1 VEILNAIEKLY
12 AVIAQQFPNGRIT
25 TNQAAHA
32 IGLTRGVTSSYLSKL
47 EKQGQLEKSGS
58 RPVYWQIKHKKNA
71 FDNLIGSYGSL
82 KSNIKNAIEAI
93 VYPSH
98 GLPVLI
104 TGSHGT
110 GKLLFAHAIYNEAI
124 RRKILT
130 EKAIFKLIDCED
142 YRNQLNVLKRELK
155 TISTQSNKIKS
166 EDSYVCIKNLQAFKP
181 VDQHG
186 LFTYIMQQPDSTV
199 RYIFST
205 TNTNL
210 SLQDNI
216 YLKNAMVR
224 IDLLDLDSRPF
235 HEKVAFIIMFLQQ
248 QADQI
253 NKKILISPSELIKLA
268 KLRQADNIRGL
279 QNTIKLLV
287 ASAYARSLKM
297 NQLVIGLD
305 VNHAISII
313 PNQNLLQTSITRVVN
328 NILQLNSNSH
338 TLLTQLTD
346 SLNHGEPITE
356 QNFYLLKA
364 LKQVSIITNEPALL
378 SLAPTLKAA
387 AQKYITTPYGVN
399 FPQNSNFWNQIA
411 LSSIYAN
418 LCSINL
424 PDDEQSSK
432 LQEAL
437 RNHYPRSYYLF
448 KKLLTKI
455 EPQYVK
461 NSYYY
466 LPFFILMASSTDK
479 IESVQYNAILLAHG
493 EHTASSIQQVVNSL
507 CGNYFFEAF
516 DMPIDVTLDQING
529 YVQEYLTDQSPSA
542 NGNIVLFD
550 MGSLRQM
557 FREIKKVSDQELI
570 VVNNVTT
577 AMALDIGLRVQRND
591 AFQSI
596 AEASEQY
603 GATTEAQYY
612 EGLSNKKNIIVSCMS
627 GVGLS
632 EEVKKLIDATLS
644 PALEVIAVD
653 YKELH
658 TLLTNHDRKFF
669 SNTQLILTTTDVA
682 GDIGANIGIDIVNV
696 YNVFDKASSQ
706 KMQTVLRNCGE
717 SPQSINELIDR
728 LVRFLS
734 IEGIRGRL
742 QILNPDIVI
751 QEIQR
756 IVSHYEDF
764 YNVKFGSRL
773 KLNLYMHLSLMIE
786 RMMTSKRST
795 TSIDRATLTP
805 PEQEFF
811 SLSSG
816 IFQPVEQKFN
826 IKVQDYEIA
835 LLYQLLKD
843 FIFG

>member
-1 VEILNAIEKLY
+1 MEILNAIEKLY

-166 EDSYVCIKNLQAFKP
+166 EDSYVCIKNLQTFKP
-181 VDQHG
+181 VDQQG
-186 LFTYIMQQPDSTV
+186 LFTCIMQQPDSTV

-224 IDLLDLDSRPF
+224 IDLLDLDSKPF

-346 SLNHGEPITE
+346 SLNRGEPITE
-356 QNFYLLKA
+356 QNFYLLKV

-479 IESVQYNAILLAHG
+479 IESVHYNAILLAHG
-493 EHTASSIQQVVNSL
+493 EQTASSIQQIANTL

-516 DMPIDVTLDQING
+516 NMPIDISLGEINT
-529 YVQEYLTDQSPSA
+529 YVCNYLSEQGDSA
-542 NGNIVLFD
+542 KGNIVLFD
-550 MGSLRQM
+550 MGSLHQM
-557 FREIKKVSDQELI
+557 FKEIKKVSDQELL
-570 VVNNVTT
+570 VVNNITT
-577 AMALDIGLRVQRND
+577 AMALDIGLQIQRNEPFL
-591 AFQSI
+591 AI
-596 AEASEQY
+596 AEASQKY
-603 GATTEAQYY
+603 GATTDSQYY
-612 EGLSNKKNIIVSCMS
+612 EGLSNKQNIIVSCMS

-632 EEVKKLIDATLS
+632 KELKKLIQTTLS
-644 PALEVIAVD
+644 SSLEIIALD
-653 YKELH
+653 YKQLH
-658 TLLTNHDRKFF
+658 NLLINQDHQFF
-669 SNTQLILTTTDVA
+669 SKTKLILTTTDINHDL
-682 GDIGANIGIDIVNV
+682 DIAIINV
-696 YNVFDKASSQ
+696 YSIFDKNISLKLQSI
-706 KMQTVLRNCGE
+706 LLSIGE
-717 SPQSINELIDR
+717 SYEACKLLIDR
-728 LVRFLS
+728 LLQFLS

-742 QILNPDIVI
+742 QILNPNIVIKDSQDIVT
-751 QEIQR
+751 
-756 IVSHYEDF
+756 HYENF
-764 YNVKFGSRL
+764 YDVKFNPRL

-786 RMMTSKRST
+786 RMIMNHTSSDNLINKM
-795 TSIDRATLTP
+795 TLTS
-805 PEQEFF
+805 QERDFF
-811 SLSSG
+811 TLSNG
-816 IFQPVEQKFN
+816 IFKPIEKKFN
-826 IKVQDYEIA
+826 IEIQPYEIE
-835 LLYQLLKD
+835 LIYQLIKD
-843 FIFG
+843 FIKNKS

>member
-1 VEILNAIEKLY
+1 MEILNAIEKLY

-166 EDSYVCIKNLQAFKP
+166 EDSYVCIKNLQTFKP

-205 TNTNL
+205 TNTNI

>member
-1 VEILNAIEKLY
+1 MNAIEKLY

-166 EDSYVCIKNLQAFKP
+166 EDSYVCIKNLQTFKP

-205 TNTNL
+205 TNTNI

>member
-1 VEILNAIEKLY
+1 MNAIEKLY

-166 EDSYVCIKNLQAFKP
+166 EDSYVCIKNLQTFKP
-181 VDQHG
+181 VDQQG

>member
-1 VEILNAIEKLY
+1 MNAIEKLY

>member
-1 VEILNAIEKLY
+1 MNAIEKLY

-166 EDSYVCIKNLQAFKP
+166 EDSYVCIKNLQTFKP

-387 AQKYITTPYGVN
+387 VQKYITTPYGVN

-682 GDIGANIGIDIVNV
+682 GDIGADIGIDIVNV

-742 QILNPDIVI
+742 QILNPHIVI

-795 TSIDRATLTP
+795 TSIDRATLTL

-811 SLSSG
+811 SLSSS

>member
-1 VEILNAIEKLY
+1 MEILNAIEKLY

-166 EDSYVCIKNLQAFKP
+166 EDSYVCIKNLQTFKP
-181 VDQHG
+181 VDQQG

-356 QNFYLLKA
+356 QNFYLLKV

-479 IESVQYNAILLAHG
+479 IESVHYNAILLAHG
-493 EHTASSIQQVVNSL
+493 EQTASSIQQIANTL

-516 DMPIDVTLDQING
+516 NMPIDISLGEINT
-529 YVQEYLTDQSPSA
+529 YVCNYLSEQGDSA
-542 NGNIVLFD
+542 KGNIVLFD
-550 MGSLRQM
+550 MGSLHQM
-557 FREIKKVSDQELI
+557 FKEIKKVSDQELL
-570 VVNNVTT
+570 VVNNITT
-577 AMALDIGLRVQRND
+577 AMALDIGLQIQRNEPFL
-591 AFQSI
+591 AI
-596 AEASEQY
+596 AEASHKY
-603 GATTEAQYY
+603 GATTDSQYY
-612 EGLSNKKNIIVSCMS
+612 EGLSNKQNIIVSCMS

-632 EEVKKLIDATLS
+632 KELKKLIQTTLS
-644 PALEVIAVD
+644 SSLEIITLD
-653 YKELH
+653 YKQLH
-658 TLLTNHDRKFF
+658 NLLINQDHQFF
-669 SNTQLILTTTDVA
+669 SKTKLILTTTDINHDL
-682 GDIGANIGIDIVNV
+682 DIAIINV
-696 YNVFDKASSQ
+696 YSIFDKNISLKLQSI
-706 KMQTVLRNCGE
+706 LLSIGE
-717 SPQSINELIDR
+717 SYEACKLLIDR
-728 LVRFLS
+728 LLQFLS

-742 QILNPDIVI
+742 QILNPNIVIKDSQDIVT
-751 QEIQR
+751 
-756 IVSHYEDF
+756 HYENF
-764 YNVKFGSRL
+764 YDVKFNPRL

-786 RMMTSKRST
+786 RMIMNHTSSDNLINKM
-795 TSIDRATLTP
+795 TLTS
-805 PEQEFF
+805 QERDFF
-811 SLSSG
+811 TLSNG
-816 IFQPVEQKFN
+816 IFKPIEKKFN
-826 IKVQDYEIA
+826 IEIQPYEIE
-835 LLYQLLKD
+835 LIYQLIKD
-843 FIFG
+843 FIKNKS

>member
-1 VEILNAIEKLY
+1 MEILNAIEKLY

-186 LFTYIMQQPDSTV
+186 LFTYIMQQPDSTI